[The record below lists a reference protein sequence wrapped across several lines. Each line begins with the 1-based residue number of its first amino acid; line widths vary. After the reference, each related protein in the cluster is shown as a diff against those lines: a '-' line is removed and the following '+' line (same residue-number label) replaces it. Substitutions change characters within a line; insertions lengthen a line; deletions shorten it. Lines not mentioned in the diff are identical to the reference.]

1 MQIFFKQNLALLAV
15 PKTGT
20 TAYEAALRGEAD
32 ILFKKRRKHM
42 SAEAFDKTCAP
53 FLRRAY
59 RLTPE
64 RVAIMREPLDQ
75 LRSWYRYRTREA
87 LLGSKKSTAGMS
99 FDAFVRDAIERP
111 APPHANVGTQW
122 RFLTLKD
129 GTVPLHHLFAY
140 ERQSCFLGF
149 LGERF
154 GKAVDLPEANV
165 SPALETEISPET
177 RAAFRAARTED
188 YALYERILEAGGHLQ
203 LEYG

>member
-32 ILFKKRRKHM
+32 IVFKKRRKHM
-42 SAEAFDKTCAP
+42 SAEVFDKTCAP

-64 RVAIMREPLDQ
+64 RVAIMREPLDH
-75 LRSWYRYRTREA
+75 LSSWYRYRTRPA
-87 LLGSKKSTAGMS
+87 LAGNRKSTAGMS
-99 FDAFVRDAIERP
+99 FDAFVRDTIQSP

-129 GTVPLHHLFAY
+129 GSVPLHHVFAY
-140 ERQSCFLGF
+140 EAQATFLGF
-149 LGERF
+149 LQERF
-154 GKAVDLPEANV
+154 GKALELPEVNV
-165 SPALETEISPET
+165 SPAVDTRISPET
-177 RAAFRAARTED
+177 RAAFRAARAED
-188 YALYERILEAGGHLQ
+188 YALYARVINAGGHLQ